1 MKEIRCIK
9 NGLKALESRQKFNH
23 TLSTTF
29 IFSICNFQYFV
40 FFPTQNKL
48 WMPLPFFVILSRGR
62 LKGKSIRRGAKMP
75 MYGVK
80 NSNTEGRGASQ
91 LWTTVRPKLLW
102 SLIWN
107 LITSKKFYGRL
118 IFLETRQSKACPK
131 TASVWD
137 KMINYRDYPDSTVF
151 AHPGN
156 RTIEKTVLIGD
167 CFTKIRIYDFWNC
180 NTDTKIIPIYLFTV

>member
-23 TLSTTF
+23 TLWTTF

-91 LWTTVRPKLLW
+91 LWTTMKPKLLW
-102 SLIWN
+102 NLNWN
-107 LITSKKFYGRL
+107 LTTFKKWYFIPPGGTLVPKYTTRSVPNFGTSQPNIDQKRILYASKFR
-118 IFLETRQSKACPK
+118 RKS
-131 TASVWD
+131 
-137 KMINYRDYPDSTVF
+137 
-151 AHPGN
+151 
-156 RTIEKTVLIGD
+156 
-167 CFTKIRIYDFWNC
+167 
-180 NTDTKIIPIYLFTV
+180 